1 RCSGAYVG
9 ERCQL
14 PNPCLSSPCKNAGT
28 CTPVVR
34 GSTVDYTC
42 ACRLGFTD
50 ELCLTPRNNV
60 CLSNPCRNGGTCE
73 LLTLNEYKC
82 RCPPG
87 WSGKTCQQADPCAS
101 NPCANGG
108 KCVPFEAHYVCR
120 CTAGFHGANCKQDVN
135 ECSITPFVCKN
146 GGSCTNEVGT
156 YQCSCKP
163 AFTGPNCEHPY
174 VPCNPSPCQ
183 NGGTCRQI
191 GDTTY
196 DCTCLP

>member
-1 RCSGAYVG
+1 MNTVPEPGLR
-9 ERCQL
+9 
-14 PNPCLSSPCKNAGT
+14 P
-28 CTPVVR
+28 
-34 GSTVDYTC
+34 STK
-42 ACRLGFTD
+42 
-50 ELCLTPRNNV
+50 
-60 CLSNPCRNGGTCE
+60 
-73 LLTLNEYKC
+73 LTLAKSLSC
-82 RCPPG
+82 GLHPHPP
-87 WSGKTCQQADPCAS
+87 SLPSPGKTCQQADPCAS

-108 KCVPFEAHYVCR
+108 QCVPFEAHYICR

-135 ECSITPFVCKN
+135 ECNISPSVCKN

-163 AFTGPNCEHPY
+163 AYTGQNCEHLY

-196 DCTCLP
+196 DCTCLPGRGCLRWGDTGTRDPLAVALPPLNK